1 METSLD
7 TQFASI
13 WQGALDQYAETNGR
27 RLDAVDVAKLHTVQD
42 LKTEIDTRHKQF
54 SQFRSSRRMLFETLS
69 MALKPIEFI
78 SNMAAGAASQVRTL
92 NVFITNSSVNAATGI
107 SSKLLRLWFGHVS
120 SRCVQGR

>member
-27 RLDAVDVAKLHTVQD
+27 RLDAVDVAKLHTLQN
-42 LKTEIDTRHKQF
+42 LKTEIDSRHQQF
-54 SQFRSSRRMLFETLS
+54 SEFRSSRRMLFETLS

-78 SNMAAGAASQVRTL
+78 SNMAAGAASQGRTL
-92 NVFITNSSVNAATGI
+92 NVIVKEF
-107 SSKLLRLWFGHVS
+107 L
-120 SRCVQGR
+120 C

>member
-13 WQGALDQYAETNGR
+13 WRGALDQYAETNGR

-54 SQFRSSRRMLFETLS
+54 SEFTSSRRMLFDTLS
-69 MALKPIEFI
+69 MTLKPIEFI
-78 SNMAAGAASQVRTL
+78 SNMAAGA
-92 NVFITNSSVNAATGI
+92 
-107 SSKLLRLWFGHVS
+107 VS
-120 SRCVQGR
+120 LVKNFERNHNEFLC